1 MQSLTLSPS
10 ITLFQGDALDV
21 LRSLPGA
28 SVDMVLTDPPYS
40 SGGSTLSARQAD
52 PAQKYQLTRTQRAYP
67 TILGDAKDQ
76 HSWILWSTLWLS
88 QCWRA
93 AREGAVCL
101 IFTDWRQLPSLTDA
115 LQAADWKWL
124 GILPW
129 DKRSARPHLG
139 RFKQQCEFL
148 IFGVKGRFHPN
159 TRQCLP
165 GLYSYPV
172 IPARKNHLTAK
183 PVQLIRELLAIA
195 PEGGS
200 VLDPFMGGGSV
211 GAACIAAGHPYTG
224 VELSPEYFDISSR
237 WLADLAGLPLEGQP
251 CA

>member
-10 ITLFQGDALDV
+10 LSLFQGDALDV
-21 LRSLPGA
+21 LRSLPDA

-40 SGGSTLSARQAD
+40 SGGITLSAKHAD
-52 PAQKYQLTRTQRAYP
+52 PGLKYQLAGTKRVYP

-76 HSWILWSTLWLS
+76 RSWIMWNTLRLS
-88 QCWRA
+88 QCWRI
-93 AREGAVCL
+93 ARDGAVCL
-101 IFTDWRQLPSLTDA
+101 VFTDWRQLPSLTDA
-115 LQAADWKWL
+115 VQAAGWKWV
-124 GILPW
+124 GIIPW
-129 DKRSARPHLG
+129 DKRSARPQLG
-139 RFKQQCEFL
+139 KFKQQCEFL
-148 IFGVKGRFHPN
+148 IFGVKGHFSPH

-172 IPARKNHLTAK
+172 IAARKNHLTAK
-183 PVQLIRELLAIA
+183 PVQLLRDLLAIA
-195 PEGGS
+195 PEGGR

-211 GAACIAAGHPYTG
+211 GAACIATGHSYTG
-224 VELSPEYFDISSR
+224 VELSPEYFNISSR